1 MRNPTTIRRGIQSVY
16 AQGAVRSGVLVGL
29 LLFVFVLVGCAI
41 VPMKT
46 RTVGTTGKENRMD
59 LKFIK
64 ADKTTRDEVAKNMAW
79 MDTGFKHQRLF
90 WGRWYRSSSGGGSLF
105 IPTEIPLPIPNG
117 ARYWHVHNLLV
128 EFNAKGVVERFG
140 EFSDS
145 KLNDELERWLKEVNE
160 PPLNLSAPVVIQME
174 TTPTDSKL
182 QEDLERWLKEIGQPP
197 LDPSAQAQLIT
208 QINQM
213 RTALKSMTLTGDL
226 LQFILWNGETFS
238 VPPKDITRFQI
249 YNVWSPG
256 DDDFG
261 VGGLIF
267 PPSQLQV
274 LFSFSREGPGGKGHC
289 KCYMVEVSP
298 ADYLTLVRYMRQT
311 RPGS

>member
-1 MRNPTTIRRGIQSVY
+1 MRDPTTIKRTRGVY
-16 AQGAVRSGVLVGL
+16 AQGAVRPGVFMGL

-59 LKFIK
+59 LKFIQ
-64 ADKTTRDEVAKNMAW
+64 ADKTTRDEVATNLAW

-90 WGRWYRSSSGGGSLF
+90 WGRWYRSSSGGGSIF
-105 IPTEIPLPIPNG
+105 TPTEIPLPIPNG

-140 EFSDS
+140 DFTDS
-145 KLNDELERWLKEVNE
+145 KLNEELERWLREVNE
-160 PPLNLSAPVVIQME
+160 PPLNLSAPLVIQME

-182 QEDLERWLKEIGQPP
+182 KEELEHWLKEANEPP
-197 LDPSAQAQLIT
+197 LDPAAQAQLI
-208 QINQM
+208 NQM
-213 RTALKSMTLTGDL
+213 RSPLKGMTLTDDL
-226 LQFILWNGETFS
+226 LQFILWNGQAFS
-238 VPPKDITRFQI
+238 VPPKDITRFRI
-249 YNVWSPG
+249 HNVWSPG
-256 DDDFG
+256 DRDFWG
-261 VGGLIF
+261 GGLTA
-267 PPSQLQV
+267 PPSELHV
-274 LFSFSREGPGGKGHC
+274 LFSFRHEGPGGKGHC